1 MQQSLPSDWW
11 IKYGKEAP
19 NLQKIAIKVL
29 SQTCSSSGCE
39 RNRST
44 WSLIHTKLRNRLA
57 MKKLHKLVFVHY
69 NMRLRVRNLTHQR
82 DQDDYYNPI
91 NLNHVFND
99 DDILVAWIQERTRF
113 A

>member
-11 IKYGKEAP
+11 INYGEKAL
-19 NLQKIAIKVL
+19 NLQKVL
-29 SQTCSSSGCE
+29 SQAYSSSGCE
-39 RNRST
+39 RNWST

-69 NMRLRVRNLTHQR
+69 NMRLHVRSLTHQR

-91 NLNHVFND
+91 DLNHVFND